1 MRAIILLGPPGAGK
15 GTQAE
20 RLAAALGVA
29 HISTGAILRQAA
41 AEGTPLGLEAR
52 RIMQAGDLVSDEL
65 VLGIVEERVGADDCR
80 GGFILDGYPRNRAQ
94 AEALDD
100 LLRRL
105 GADPAVVNI
114 AVPSAEL
121 ESRIR
126 LRRLDTGREDDA
138 EAAVRR
144 RLAIHEAESRPLLDH
159 YRGRVSEISGL
170 GSRDE
175 VFERLQER
183 IFGEPVG
190 AGVP

>member
-41 AEGTPLGLEAR
+41 AEGTSLGREAR
-52 RIMQAGDLVSDEL
+52 RIMQAGELVSDAL
-65 VLGIVEERVGADDCR
+65 VLDIVEERVRADDCR
-80 GGFILDGYPRNRAQ
+80 EGFILDGYPRNRAQ
-94 AEALDD
+94 AEALDGL
-100 LLRRL
+100 LLRI
-105 GADPAVVNI
+105 GAAPVVVNI
-114 AVPSAEL
+114 AVPTAEL

-126 LRRLDTGREDDA
+126 LRRLETGREDDA

-144 RLAIHEAESRPLLDH
+144 RLAIYDAESRPLLDH
-159 YRGRVSEISGL
+159 YRDRVKPISGL

-175 VFERLQER
+175 VFERLQEQ
-183 IFGEPVG
+183 ILGELVG
-190 AGVP
+190 AGVA